1 MSKTRETTKKLFD
14 NIGLRGRLLLA
25 FLGIS
30 AFAVLAA
37 VAGMSSFFAIGKAL
51 DLIVQQ
57 RVPSALA
64 SLELSRQAERIVAG
78 APALLAAQTPE
89 QHEQQS
95 RTISVEVERLEA
107 LLSDLKNSTI
117 DVSVLEKLESATAQ
131 LLANLKGLDALVAG
145 NLTLGVQ
152 KKRLLQEVI
161 SANGAIQRLLTPWVQ
176 VTESRMLQLR
186 GLTEDTAFP
195 QSERS
200 AALFELAEVNDF
212 KESLQQARLEASI
225 VNDMLLQAAA
235 VEQSDRLTV
244 TQFRLRHK
252 IKTLGDLSSGF
263 DEMLRT
269 LFSVQ
274 VKSFRDLTEG
284 AGSVP
289 ELRKKELERAQVGQ
303 GLLHENVELVR
314 QLTMAVDNLV
324 GASTGDIE
332 AANLQA
338 RSVQRFSSGIL
349 ITVVV
354 LSLVSSTLIVW
365 LYVGRNLVAR
375 LTALSRSMLAIA
387 DGNLQT
393 DLPPA
398 GSDEVGRMA
407 ESLRVFRDTAV
418 VREVFGKYVPKSVA
432 EAIIAGKGT
441 LHPIQTTATV
451 LYSDLESFTS
461 IAEGM
466 SPGQVVQMLN
476 EYFPAVI
483 EPINRHGGI
492 VNQFQGDAMLVTFNV
507 PVEDP
512 RHADEAV
519 TAACEIQGMVKGRTF
534 AGVSLRTR
542 IGINTGTVIAGNV
555 GSGDRMNY
563 TVHGDAVNLAARI
576 EQLNKDYDTLVLI
589 SDTTVSLLTGTYPIE
604 PIGEVA
610 IRGKHEPV
618 RLFKLAV

>member
-1 MSKTRETTKKLFD
+1 M
-14 NIGLRGRLLLA
+14 A

>member
-324 GASTGDIE
+324 GASTGDIV